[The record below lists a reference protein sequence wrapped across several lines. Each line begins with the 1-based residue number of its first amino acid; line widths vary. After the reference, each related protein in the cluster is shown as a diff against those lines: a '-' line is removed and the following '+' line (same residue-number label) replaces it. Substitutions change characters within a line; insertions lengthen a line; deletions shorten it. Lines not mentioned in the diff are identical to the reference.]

1 MSSLSTQHSVLSTST
16 PKKALI
22 TGITGQDGSYL
33 AELLL
38 EKGYEVHGIKRRAS
52 SFNTERID
60 HLYRDPHEIAKDSS
74 LSTQHSVLSTEKK
87 RGALFLHYGDLTD
100 SSNLTR
106 LVSDI
111 QPDEVYNLAA
121 QSHVAVSFESPEYT
135 ADVDA
140 LGTLRLL
147 EAIRFLGLEKKTRFY
162 QASTPELYCL
172 VQETTQKETTPF
184 YPRSPYAVAKLYSY
198 WITVN
203 YREAYGMFACNGIL
217 FNHESPR
224 RGETFVTRK
233 ITRALCNITQGLEDC
248 LYIGNMNAKRDWGHA
263 KDYVRMQW
271 MMLQQEE
278 PKDFVIATGVQYSVR
293 EFIEK
298 SAAKLGITIRWEGE
312 GVNEVGIVDSL
323 SPDSPAHHSTLN
335 KTLSTHYSA
344 LSTEQGAFHSEL
356 RTQNSALQSG
366 QVIVRIDPRYFRPAE
381 VETLLGDPSL
391 AKEKLGW
398 VPEITLDE
406 MIDEMVVHDLE
417 QAKRHA
423 LLNAHGYKVEFSKEN

>member
-1 MSSLSTQHSVLSTST
+1 M
-16 PKKALI
+16 
-22 TGITGQDGSYL
+22 
-33 AELLL
+33 
-38 EKGYEVHGIKRRAS
+38 HGIKRRAS

-60 HLYRDPHEIAKDSS
+60 HLYRDPHEIAKQSS
-74 LSTQHSVLSTEKK
+74 LRTQYSELSTQEK
-87 RGALFLHYGDLTD
+87 RSALFLHYGDMTD

-162 QASTPELYCL
+162 QASTSELYGL
-172 VQETTQKETTPF
+172 VQETPQRETTPF
-184 YPRSPYAVAKLYSY
+184 YPRSPYAVAKLYAY

-203 YREAYGMFACNGIL
+203 YREAYGMYACNGIL

-233 ITRALCNITQGLEDC
+233 ITRALCNITQGLEEC

-271 MMLQQEE
+271 MMLQQDE

-298 SAAKLGITIRWEGE
+298 SAAQLGITIRWEGE
-312 GVNEVGIVDSL
+312 GVNEVGIVDSI
-323 SPDSPAHHSTLN
+323 SPDSPAHDSELIAQNLKPSTQ
-335 KTLSTHYSA
+335 YSA
-344 LSTEQGAFHSEL
+344 LSTGSIL
-356 RTQNSALQSG
+356 
-366 QVIVRIDPRYFRPAE
+366 VRIDPKYFRPAE
-381 VETLLGDPSL
+381 VETLLGDPTL
-391 AKEKLGW
+391 AKEELRW

-406 MIDEMVVHDLE
+406 MVDEMVAHDLDL
-417 QAKRHA
+417 AKRHA
-423 LLNAHGYKVEFSKEN
+423 LLKTHGYEVSVTQER